1 MQSAFFRIFLSLIF
15 ISIPV
20 SAGWAGECINPGVIV
35 SEQQFDI
42 EPGSVASI
50 NVLNMSAASV
60 VLTTAD
66 GRETAILT
74 INENLV
80 AGGQRTYQKLKVNNL
95 RGLVQA
101 VAAPANTDS
110 IAGIIRTSWNV
121 SPASSIH
128 IHDFERGW
136 VFWSYDSEYRPAD
149 GHFIHIVRQGDPRIL
164 RVVMA
169 ADSTEAQIT
178 DFLNRICG

>member
-1 MQSAFFRIFLSLIF
+1 A
-15 ISIPV
+15 
-20 SAGWAGECINPGVIV
+20 AWAGLCINAGVIA
-35 SEQQFDI
+35 SEQQFAV
-42 EPGSVASI
+42 EPVSVASI
-50 NVLNMSAASV
+50 NALNMSAAPV

-74 INENLV
+74 IHDDVV
-80 AGGQRTYQKLKVNNL
+80 AGRQTTYQKLKVNNL

-101 VAAPANTDS
+101 VADPANTDS
-110 IAGIIRTSWNV
+110 TSGIIRTSWNV

-169 ADSTEAQIT
+169 ADSTEEQIT